1 MKILAIDA
9 GSRYAGL
16 ALADDRIKIAL
27 PYKVLE
33 IKNQDVLFEEL
44 KEIVKQEKI
53 EKIVVGQPIG
63 LSGRQTKQTEII
75 NQFIKEVKEQ
85 IKLPVIV
92 IDERLTSKMAEATTK
107 YEKFTKVRK
116 NDIHAVAASII
127 LQNYLD
133 KKV

>member
-92 IDERLTSKMAEATTK
+92 IDERLTSKMADKLLSDNKE
-107 YEKFTKVRK
+107 
-116 NDIHAVAASII
+116 NHAVAASII

>member
-33 IKNQDVLFEEL
+33 IKSQDVLFEEL

-53 EKIVVGQPIG
+53 EKIVIGQPIG

-85 IKLPVIV
+85 IELPVVV
-92 IDERLTSKMAEATTK
+92 IDERLTSKMADKLLSDNKE
-107 YEKFTKVRK
+107 
-116 NDIHAVAASII
+116 NHAVAASII